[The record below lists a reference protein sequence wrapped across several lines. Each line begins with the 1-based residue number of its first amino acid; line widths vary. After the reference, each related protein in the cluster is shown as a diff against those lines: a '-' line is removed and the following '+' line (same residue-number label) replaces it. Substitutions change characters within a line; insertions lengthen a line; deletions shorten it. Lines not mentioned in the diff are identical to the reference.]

1 MLKLGKGWRK
11 WLMIGFLA
19 ILGGLAILAFTT
31 GCSGDKPATTTTPL
45 QVLQTDV
52 AAVKARLDT
61 LDDSVFQNS
70 NSLSV
75 LETWKTGI
83 ETWKA
88 SVNEQITTLQ
98 TGGTSPDV
106 TGNITSI
113 EARLT
118 FLEMQWE
125 GMVNPTPTPT
135 ATPSGSPTATPTP
148 IPTATPICSVTKPAN
163 PYPTDGATGISDNN
177 IELKWSDCHASNYM
191 LYVGVNSS
199 TSTILVYNGAY
210 TRYYYDD
217 LKPNTYYYWKVIAI
231 APLGCPDLDATWS
244 FRTAP

>member
-31 GCSGDKPATTTTPL
+31 GCSSKAETTTATPL
-45 QVLQTDV
+45 QGLQTDV

-135 ATPSGSPTATPTP
+135 ATLSGSPTATPTP
-148 IPTATPICSVTKPAN
+148 TVMCGVQRPTLTTPA
-163 PYPTDGATGISDNN
+163 YG
-177 IELKWSDCHASNYM
+177 
-191 LYVGVNSS
+191 
-199 TSTILVYNGAY
+199 STINAGTVNFQWNTCANADHYEFYLGITPDVTNVINISSPFHSIQYPAS
-210 TRYYYDD
+210 TTD
-217 LKPNTYYYWKVIAI
+217 TYYYWKVVSVS
-231 APLGCPDLDATWS
+231 PCGDKSQSDGWWFKTLP
-244 FRTAP
+244 